1 MTTKRVTKTAAKR
14 AAKAPAKKAA
24 KKSAKKSARAVA
36 KKTVAKKAVAKK
48 TVAKKPAKKAAK
60 KTVKRAAKPDAR
72 LAKKAPVKKT
82 PVKKAPVKK
91 TPLKNTLSK
100 PAPSPKPPAPV
111 LNEGDGAPDFAFTLE
126 NGAPLTR
133 AALAGAPFVL
143 YFYPKDDTSGCTLEA
158 QDFSAARADFD
169 AIGVRVIGVS
179 KDSPKKHAAFRA
191 KHALT
196 VELAS
201 DEAGAE
207 IERFGAWVE
216 KTLYGRRY
224 MGIDRS
230 TFLIDGAGVIRRAWR
245 AVRVPGHVAEVLAAA
260 RALKG

>member
-24 KKSAKKSARAVA
+24 KKSAKKSAKAVA
-36 KKTVAKKAVAKK
+36 KKTVAKK

-60 KTVKRAAKPDAR
+60 KTVKRAVKPGAR
-72 LAKKAPVKKT
+72 LATKAPAKKT
-82 PVKKAPVKK
+82 PVKKAPV
-91 TPLKNTLSK
+91 KNTLSK

>member
-36 KKTVAKKAVAKK
+36 QKAVAKK

-60 KTVKRAAKPDAR
+60 KTVKRAAKPGAR

-82 PVKKAPVKK
+82 PVKKA
-91 TPLKNTLSK
+91 LSK
-100 PAPSPKPPAPV
+100 PAPSPKPPAPKPPAPV

-169 AIGVRVIGVS
+169 AISVRVIGVS

>member
-36 KKTVAKKAVAKK
+36 QKAVAKK

-100 PAPSPKPPAPV
+100 PAPSPKPPAPKPPAPV

-169 AIGVRVIGVS
+169 AISVRVIGVS

>member
-36 KKTVAKKAVAKK
+36 QKAVAKK

-82 PVKKAPVKK
+82 PVKKA
-91 TPLKNTLSK
+91 LSK
-100 PAPSPKPPAPV
+100 PAPSPKPPSPKPPAPV

>member
-24 KKSAKKSARAVA
+24 KKSAKKSA
-36 KKTVAKKAVAKK
+36 KTVAQKAVAKK

-60 KTVKRAAKPDAR
+60 KTVKRAAKPGAR

-82 PVKKAPVKK
+82 PVKKA
-91 TPLKNTLSK
+91 LSK
-100 PAPSPKPPAPV
+100 PAPSPKPPAPKPPAPV

-169 AIGVRVIGVS
+169 AISVRVIGVS

>member
-36 KKTVAKKAVAKK
+36 QKAVAKK

-169 AIGVRVIGVS
+169 AISVRVIGVS